1 MSDGPVRPVL
11 HCWLLLYPSR
21 LRATWGRLAG
31 LYRISRVR
39 PSSGIV
45 QAHVVVKSGITL
57 GFETMIVRERP
68 SGLRLFLVL
77 RGSVLQRIR
86 LTLLL
91 NILLA
96 TLVTIVHGNLF
107 SIKITLTAIPFTLI
121 GLPLAIFLGFR
132 NTTAYDRY
140 WEARKLWGEIVHR
153 ARSLSRQ
160 CQGFL
165 QIPDPIDSTHRETDA
180 RVRMVHR
187 TIAFVHALRLQLR
200 NQRDEAPLQK
210 WLTCAEFASV
220 RAAQDPTSTLML
232 HMGRDLG
239 ACVRSGQIDPCL
251 AATMDA
257 TLSSLTASAASCE
270 RIKNTPIPF
279 SYTLLLHRTAY
290 MYCFLLPFGL
300 VDTTGFMTPFV
311 VGIVAYT
318 FFGLDAL
325 GDEIE
330 EPFGLESNDLPLD
343 TLCRA
348 IEINLCESLGEKD
361 LPLPL
366 QATNFQLT

>member
-1 MSDGPVRPVL
+1 
-11 HCWLLLYPSR
+11 
-21 LRATWGRLAG
+21 
-31 LYRISRVR
+31 
-39 PSSGIV
+39 
-45 QAHVVVKSGITL
+45 
-57 GFETMIVRERP
+57 MIVRERP
-68 SGLRLFLVL
+68 SGWRLFLVL

-91 NILLA
+91 NVLLA
-96 TLVTIVHGNLF
+96 TLVTLAHGNLF
-107 SIKITLTAIPFTLI
+107 TVKITLTAIPFTLI

-140 WEARKLWGEIVHR
+140 WEARKLWGELVLR
-153 ARSLSRQ
+153 SRSLSRQ
-160 CQGFL
+160 CQSL
-165 QIPDPIDSTHRETDA
+165 IQLPQQLDPHQRATDV

-187 TIAFVHALRLQLR
+187 AIAFVHALRLQLR
-200 NQRDEAPLQK
+200 GQSDDALLQRWTSAPESARL
-210 WLTCAEFASV
+210 
-220 RAAQDPTSTLML
+220 RTSSNPADALML
-232 HMGRDLG
+232 NMGHDLG
-239 ACVRSGQIDPCL
+239 ECIRLGHIDPSL
-251 AATMDA
+251 AASIDQ
-257 TLSSLTASAASCE
+257 TLSAMTAAAASCE
-270 RIKNTPIPF
+270 RIKHTPIPF

-343 TLCRA
+343 TLCRS
-348 IEINLCESLGEKD
+348 IEITLRESLGETD
-361 LPLPL
+361 LPAPL
-366 QATNFQLT
+366 EPVNFRLT